1 MWYRYLDDFR
11 RGISVFAVFSY
22 GIGYPLPLCPS
33 HIDHDVLTAH
43 CRASS
48 GDSVDFLSQTI
59 CTITVAIVI
68 GVSQT
73 SFMVGGFNTKRCW
86 HCDRKKLIPR
96 RSAVVEVGCQLLSDC
111 RHPRLRNLNS
121 TVPVVCYTAVLG

>member
-11 RGISVFAVFSY
+11 RGISVFAIFSY

-73 SFMVGGFNTKRCW
+73 SFMVGGFQYKALLALWSEETDPSEVCCGGGR
-86 HCDRKKLIPR
+86 LPI
-96 RSAVVEVGCQLLSDC
+96 VVWL
-111 RHPRLRNLNS
+111 
-121 TVPVVCYTAVLG
+121 